1 MKFLQSINNQMKSIQ
16 FLPLLLLLSMF
27 SCGKLAT
34 TSEDKKS
41 VDEILKFYGG
51 HVETMKGVQTL
62 NGKSDDF
69 FEVEIKDSKMINNQ
83 PQRAIS
89 NAANIAFIVFQN
101 QKPGEY
107 DVIKT
112 KLLLSDGASFTKS
125 FTQKE
130 LQEVKDIYLEIDKIN
145 SFLINKDD
153 NGILEMFEPKFKPKK
168 EVVKETLSRMDS
180 QLGPIT
186 KIQFQGFEFL
196 DNPNLGQMILIRE
209 VSQRDKTFPFINV
222 AFDRKTKKM
231 LNIEFP

>member
-1 MKFLQSINNQMKSIQ
+1 MKLIKI
-16 FLPLLLLLSMF
+16 LPFLLLLFLF

-41 VDEILKFYGG
+41 VDEVLKFYGG
-51 HVETMKGVQTL
+51 YVETMKGVQTL
-62 NGKSDDF
+62 NGKSGDF
-69 FEVEIKDSKMINNQ
+69 FEVEIKDSKLINSQ
-83 PQRAIS
+83 PQRAVS

-125 FTQKE
+125 FTRKE
-130 LQEVKDIYLEIDKIN
+130 LQEVKDIYPEIDKIN

-153 NGILEMFEPKFKPKK
+153 KGILEMFEPKFKPKK
-168 EVVKETLSRMDS
+168 EAVKETISRMDS
-180 QLGPIT
+180 ELGPIT
-186 KIQFQGFEFL
+186 EIQFQGFEFL

-209 VSQRDKTFPFINV
+209 VSKRDKVFPFINV

>member
-1 MKFLQSINNQMKSIQ
+1 MKSIKI
-16 FLPLLLLLSMF
+16 LPFLLLLFLF

-51 HVETMKGVQTL
+51 HAEMLKGVQTL
-62 NGKSDDF
+62 NGKSSDF
-69 FEVEIKDSKMINNQ
+69 FEVEVKDSKLINSQ

-130 LQEVKDIYLEIDKIN
+130 LQEVKDIYPEVEKVN
-145 SFLINKDD
+145 SFLLKKDY
-153 NGILEMFEPKFKPKK
+153 NGILEMFDPKFKPKEKMAK
-168 EVVKETLSRMDS
+168 EVLSRMDS
-180 QLGPIT
+180 IAGPIKKT
-186 KIQFQGFEFL
+186 QFQGFEFIE
-196 DNPNLGQMILIRE
+196 DSNLGHIVVIRE
-209 VSQRDKTFPFINV
+209 VGVRDKVFPFINM
-222 AFDRKTKKM
+222 AFDRKTKKL

>member
-1 MKFLQSINNQMKSIQ
+1 MKLIKI
-16 FLPLLLLLSMF
+16 LPFLLLLFLF

-41 VDEILKFYGG
+41 VDEVLKFYGG
-51 HVETMKGVQTL
+51 YVETMKGVQTL
-62 NGKSDDF
+62 NGKSGDF
-69 FEVEIKDSKMINNQ
+69 FEVEIKDSKLINSQ
-83 PQRAIS
+83 PQRAVS

-130 LQEVKDIYLEIDKIN
+130 LQEVKDIYPEIDKIN

-153 NGILEMFEPKFKPKK
+153 KGILEMFEPKFKPKK
-168 EVVKETLSRMDS
+168 EVVKETISRMDS
-180 QLGPIT
+180 ELGPIT
-186 KIQFQGFEFL
+186 EIQFQGFEFL

-209 VSQRDKTFPFINV
+209 VSKRDKVFPFINV

>member
-1 MKFLQSINNQMKSIQ
+1 MKLIKI
-16 FLPLLLLLSMF
+16 LPFLLLLFLF

-34 TSEDKKS
+34 TFEDKKS
-41 VDEILKFYGG
+41 VDEVLKFYGG
-51 HVETMKGVQTL
+51 YVETMKGVQTL
-62 NGKSDDF
+62 NGKSGDF
-69 FEVEIKDSKMINNQ
+69 FEVEIKDSKLINSQ
-83 PQRAIS
+83 PQRAVS

-125 FTQKE
+125 FTRKE
-130 LQEVKDIYLEIDKIN
+130 LQEVKDIYPEIDKIN

-153 NGILEMFEPKFKPKK
+153 KGILEMFEPKFKPKK
-168 EVVKETLSRMDS
+168 EVVKETISRMDS
-180 QLGPIT
+180 ELGPIT
-186 KIQFQGFEFL
+186 EIQFQGFEFL

-209 VSQRDKTFPFINV
+209 VSKRDKVFPFINV

>member
-1 MKFLQSINNQMKSIQ
+1 MKSIQ

-69 FEVEIKDSKMINNQ
+69 FEVEIKDSKMINSQ

-130 LQEVKDIYLEIDKIN
+130 LQEVKDIYPEIDKIN

-153 NGILEMFEPKFKPKK
+153 SGILEMFEPKFKPKK
-168 EVVKETLSRMDS
+168 EVVKETLSRMES

-209 VSQRDKTFPFINV
+209 VSQRDKVFPFINV

>member
-1 MKFLQSINNQMKSIQ
+1 MKLIKI
-16 FLPLLLLLSMF
+16 LPFLLLLFLF
-27 SCGKLAT
+27 NCGKLAT

-41 VDEILKFYGG
+41 VNEVLKFYGG
-51 HVETMKGVQTL
+51 YVETMKGVQTL
-62 NGKSDDF
+62 NGKSGDF
-69 FEVEIKDSKMINNQ
+69 FEVEIKDSKLINSQ
-83 PQRAIS
+83 PQRAVS

-125 FTQKE
+125 FTRKE
-130 LQEVKDIYLEIDKIN
+130 LQEVKDIYPEIDKIN

-153 NGILEMFEPKFKPKK
+153 KGILEMFEPKFKPKK
-168 EVVKETLSRMDS
+168 EVVKETISRMDS
-180 QLGPIT
+180 ELGPIT
-186 KIQFQGFEFL
+186 EIQFQGFEFL

-209 VSQRDKTFPFINV
+209 VSKRDKVFPFINV

>member
-1 MKFLQSINNQMKSIQ
+1 MKSIK

-51 HVETMKGVQTL
+51 YVETMKGVQTL
-62 NGKSDDF
+62 NGKSGDF
-69 FEVEIKDSKMINNQ
+69 FEVEIKDSKLINSQ
-83 PQRAIS
+83 PQRAVS
-89 NAANIAFIVFQN
+89 NAANIAFIIFQN

-130 LQEVKDIYLEIDKIN
+130 LQEVKDLYPEINKIN
-145 SFLINKDD
+145 SLLINKDD

-168 EVVKETLSRMDS
+168 ELVKETISRMDA

-186 KIQFQGFEFL
+186 EIQFQGFEFL
-196 DNPNLGQMILIRE
+196 DNPNLGQIILIRE
-209 VSQRDKTFPFINV
+209 VSKRDKVFPFINV

>member
-1 MKFLQSINNQMKSIQ
+1 MKLIKI
-16 FLPLLLLLSMF
+16 LPFLLLSLFLF

-41 VDEILKFYGG
+41 VDEVLKFYGG
-51 HVETMKGVQTL
+51 YVETMKGVQTL
-62 NGKSDDF
+62 NGTSSDF
-69 FEVEIKDSKMINNQ
+69 FEVQIKDSKLINNQ

-101 QKPGEY
+101 QKPGAY
-107 DVIKT
+107 DVVKT
-112 KLLLSDGASFTKS
+112 KLLLADGASFTKS

-130 LQEVKDIYLEIDKIN
+130 LQEIKDIYPEIDKIN

-168 EVVKETLSRMDS
+168 EVVKETISRMDS
-180 QLGPIT
+180 QLGPIK

-209 VSQRDKTFPFINV
+209 VSQRDKVFPFINL
-222 AFDRKTKKM
+222 AFDRKTKKL

>member
-1 MKFLQSINNQMKSIQ
+1 MKSIQ

-69 FEVEIKDSKMINNQ
+69 FEVEIKDSKMINSQ

-130 LQEVKDIYLEIDKIN
+130 LQEVKDIYPEIDKIN

-153 NGILEMFEPKFKPKK
+153 SGILEMFEPKFKPKK

-196 DNPNLGQMILIRE
+196 DNSNLGQMILIRE
-209 VSQRDKTFPFINV
+209 VSQRDKVFPFINV

>member
-1 MKFLQSINNQMKSIQ
+1 MKLIKI
-16 FLPLLLLLSMF
+16 LPFLLLLFLF

-41 VDEILKFYGG
+41 VDEVLKFYGG
-51 HVETMKGVQTL
+51 YVETMKGVQTL
-62 NGKSDDF
+62 NGKSGDF
-69 FEVEIKDSKMINNQ
+69 FEVEIKDSKLINSQ
-83 PQRAIS
+83 PQRAVS

-125 FTQKE
+125 FTRKE
-130 LQEVKDIYLEIDKIN
+130 LQEVKDIYPEIDKIN

-153 NGILEMFEPKFKPKK
+153 KGILEMFEPKFKPKK
-168 EVVKETLSRMDS
+168 EVVKETISRMDS
-180 QLGPIT
+180 ELGPIT
-186 KIQFQGFEFL
+186 EIQFQGFEFL

-209 VSQRDKTFPFINV
+209 VSKRDKVFPFINV

>member
-1 MKFLQSINNQMKSIQ
+1 MKSIK

-51 HVETMKGVQTL
+51 YVETMKGVQTL
-62 NGKSDDF
+62 NGESGDF
-69 FEVEIKDSKMINNQ
+69 FEVEIKDSKLINSQ
-83 PQRAIS
+83 PQRAVS
-89 NAANIAFIVFQN
+89 NAANIAFIIFQN

-130 LQEVKDIYLEIDKIN
+130 LQEVKDLYPEINKIN
-145 SFLINKDD
+145 SLLINKDD

-168 EVVKETLSRMDS
+168 ELVKETISRMDS

-186 KIQFQGFEFL
+186 EIQFQGFEFL
-196 DNPNLGQMILIRE
+196 DNPNLGQIILIRE
-209 VSQRDKTFPFINV
+209 VSKRDKVFPFINV